1 MFKAILKARVA
12 KFLVNAVFSA
22 ILIIWSYF
30 SIKKFTEEPIAT
42 EITFVKAQQGLFPPM
57 ITVCKQP
64 LLTLDHFIQ
73 QNITEEDI
81 NSKTKRTGLIS

>member
-1 MFKAILKARVA
+1 MYKAISKAKA
-12 KFLVNAVFSA
+12 ASLLVNAVFSA

-42 EITFVKAQQGLFPPM
+42 EITFVKEQQGLYPPM

-81 NSKTKRTGLIS
+81 NSKTKMTGLFG